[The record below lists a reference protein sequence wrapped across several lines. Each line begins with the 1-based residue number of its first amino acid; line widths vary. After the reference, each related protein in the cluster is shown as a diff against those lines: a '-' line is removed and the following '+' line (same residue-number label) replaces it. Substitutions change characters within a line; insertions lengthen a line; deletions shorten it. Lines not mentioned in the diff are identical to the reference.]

1 LFDGILLLNL
11 VSFVNKWKIIQMKI
25 AFYTFGCRLNQA
37 ETAIMQQ
44 SFDGNAVR
52 VVDWKDQ
59 PDVLVVNTC
68 TVTENGD
75 ADTRKL
81 VNKVR
86 KINPDIQIALVGCQA
101 QVQKEKLLTLPNVK
115 WVVGNEKKMDIADI
129 VTSTINESVPQ
140 LITPTIQR
148 KSFTIPFVGFD
159 HLHTRANLKIQ
170 DGCDFFCGFCEIPY
184 ARGRARSREFDDL
197 LNEARHLA
205 ESGHHELILTGINI
219 GTYAYEGKT
228 LVDVIKALSEIEALW
243 RIRISSI
250 EPTTIAEE
258 IVQQLAEPGK
268 LCRYLHIPIQSG
280 SDDILKAMNRKYNV
294 AEFVEFIDFAYRTN
308 PNTCLGTDV
317 IVGYPGESDK
327 HFRETYDLLLELPF
341 AYFHVFSYSDR
352 DHARSSKLPEHE
364 KISRETIIE
373 RSRKLR
379 ELSQRKRMVYNEQF
393 LGTTE
398 GVLFEKFK
406 NGYWN
411 GVTDTYIRVRVKSE
425 LDLKNRLLP
434 VKLEKLDKQGIVGTL
449 V

>member
-1 LFDGILLLNL
+1 
-11 VSFVNKWKIIQMKI
+11 MKI

-44 SFDGNAVR
+44 SFDGNAVH

-59 PDVLVVNTC
+59 PDVLIVNTC

-86 KINPDIQIALVGCQA
+86 KINPDVQIALVGCQA

-129 VTSTINESVPQ
+129 VKSADADAAPQ

-228 LVDVIKALSEIEALW
+228 LVDVINALSEIEALW

-258 IVQQLAEPGK
+258 IVQKLAEPGK

-294 AEFVEFIDFAYRTN
+294 AEFAEFIDFAYRPKPVWGRMSLWAIPAKPTN
-308 PNTCLGTDV
+308 IFG
-317 IVGYPGESDK
+317 K
-327 HFRETYDLLLELPF
+327 HMIYC
-341 AYFHVFSYSDR
+341 
-352 DHARSSKLPEHE
+352 
-364 KISRETIIE
+364 
-373 RSRKLR
+373 
-379 ELSQRKRMVYNEQF
+379 
-393 LGTTE
+393 
-398 GVLFEKFK
+398 
-406 NGYWN
+406 
-411 GVTDTYIRVRVKSE
+411 
-425 LDLKNRLLP
+425 
-434 VKLEKLDKQGIVGTL
+434 
-449 V
+449 

>member
-1 LFDGILLLNL
+1 
-11 VSFVNKWKIIQMKI
+11 MKI

-44 SFDGNAVR
+44 SFDGNTIS

-59 PDVLVVNTC
+59 PDVLIVNTC

-81 VNKVR
+81 VNKAR

-115 WVVGNEKKMDIADI
+115 WVVGNEKKMEIADI
-129 VTSTINESVPQ
+129 VTSADAVAAPQ

-148 KSFTIPFVGFD
+148 KSFTIPFIGFD
-159 HLHTRANLKIQ
+159 YLHTRANLKIQ

-184 ARGRARSREFDDL
+184 ARGRARSREFHDL
-197 LNEARHLA
+197 LNEARHLS

-219 GTYAYEGKT
+219 GTYAYNDKT
-228 LVDVIKALSEIEALW
+228 LVDVIDALSEIESLW

-258 IVQQLAEPGK
+258 IVHKLAKPGK

-280 SDDILKAMNRKYNV
+280 SDYILKAMNRKYTIS
-294 AEFVEFIDFAYRTN
+294 EFTDFIDFAYRTN
-308 PNTCLGTDV
+308 PKTCLGTDV
-317 IVGYPGESDK
+317 IVGYPGETDK
-327 HFRETYDLLLELPF
+327 HFQETYDILLELPF

-352 DHARSSKLPEHE
+352 DHARSSKLPKHE
-364 KISRETIIE
+364 KISRETIME

-379 ELSQRKRMVYNEQF
+379 ELSQRKRTVYNEKF
-393 LGTTE
+393 IGSIE
-398 GVLFEKFK
+398 AVLFEQYK

-411 GVTDTYIRVRVKSE
+411 GVTDTYIRVRVKSDQ
-425 LDLKNRLLP
+425 DLKNKLLP
-434 VKLEKLDKQGIVGTL
+434 VKLEKLDRQGVVGTL